1 MLSYLKMI
9 YLITIMSS
17 RGVWCMKNVA
27 VFFGG
32 RSVEHEVS
40 IITGL
45 QIIENIDKTKYNV
58 IPIYVN
64 KEGKWLTGNSLMEFK
79 NFKENNLKDAQE
91 IVLSH
96 NYGDNNIYLS
106 PRSASFFKKKVLG
119 KIDVAFPAFHG
130 MNGEDGT
137 VQGLFELMDIPYV
150 GCGVLGSALGMDKIL
165 MKDVYKANNIPVV
178 DYTWFYRSQWIENK
192 DEVIKSIEEKIS
204 YPMFVKPAN
213 LGSSIGISK
222 AKDREG
228 LEYAIEVAIRY
239 DRKIIV
245 EKAVEEAREINCA
258 VLGYD
263 DNIITSLCEEPI
275 GWKEILTFE
284 DKYITSN
291 VKGKGA
297 AERRR
302 IPAELDDSLREEIE
316 ELAKLAFKAI
326 DGKGISRID
335 FLVDKNNKVFVNEI
349 NTLPGSMAF
358 YLWEGK
364 GYPFRR
370 LIDELIDIAIKVYED
385 KKKNSYTYEANL
397 LNRTQFGAKIK

>member
-1 MLSYLKMI
+1 
-9 YLITIMSS
+9 
-17 RGVWCMKNVA
+17 MKNVA
-27 VFFGG
+27 VLFGG

-40 IITGL
+40 IITGM

-64 KEGKWLTGNSLMEFK
+64 KEGKWLTGKSLMEFK
-79 NFKENNLKDAQE
+79 NYKENKFEDAQE
-91 IVLSH
+91 IILSH

-106 PRSASFFKKKVLG
+106 PKSSGLFKKKILDKVD
-119 KIDVAFPAFHG
+119 IAFPAFHG

-137 VQGLFELMDIPYV
+137 VQGLLELMDIPYV
-150 GCGVLGSALGMDKIL
+150 GCGVLGSAVGMDKIL
-165 MKDVYKANNIPVV
+165 MKDVYKANNLPIV
-178 DYTWFYRSQWIENK
+178 DYTWFYRSKWIENK
-192 DEVIKSIEEKIS
+192 DDVIKTIEDKLS

-222 AKDREG
+222 VKDRDG
-228 LEYAIEVAIRY
+228 LIEAIEIAIRY

-245 EKAVEEAREINCA
+245 ERAVEEPREINCA

-263 DNIITSLCEEPI
+263 DELIASLCEEPI
-275 GWKEILTFE
+275 GWKDILTFE
-284 DKYITSN
+284 DKYIKSN
-291 VKGKGA
+291 TKGKGA
-297 AERRR
+297 EDRRR
-302 IPAELDDSLREEIE
+302 IPAEIDDTLREEIE

-326 DGKGISRID
+326 DGRGVSRVD
-335 FLVDKNNKVFVNEI
+335 FLVDKNNKVYINEI

-364 GYPFRR
+364 GYPFSK
-370 LIDELIDIAIKVYED
+370 LIDELINIAIKAHED
-385 KKKNSYTYEANL
+385 KKKNSYSYEANL